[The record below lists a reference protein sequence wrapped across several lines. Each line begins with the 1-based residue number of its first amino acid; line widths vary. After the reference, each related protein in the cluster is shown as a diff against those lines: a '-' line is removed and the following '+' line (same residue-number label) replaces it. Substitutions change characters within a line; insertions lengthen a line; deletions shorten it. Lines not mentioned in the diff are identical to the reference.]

1 MNKPVKFLKGM
12 EDRLMSHNRKMSG
25 KSLIKAMFVVWIG
38 AISVLAV
45 VPHSDDGIM
54 VASNVTSS
62 GMEKHIV
69 GYFLATLLFYYGCRR
84 TDDGGQTTEDRRR
97 RTDDGGQTTED

>member
-38 AISVLAV
+38 AIYS
-45 VPHSDDGIM
+45 PCCY
-54 VASNVTSS
+54 SS
-62 GMEKHIV
+62 
-69 GYFLATLLFYYGCRR
+69 FR
-84 TDDGGQTTEDRRR
+84 
-97 RTDDGGQTTED
+97 